1 MSTELTEK
9 VDGILKKAELPD
21 RHTFFQIEK
30 FLIGKEPTGQ
40 AQLWQI
46 VRELKARQET
56 VESYKKQLED
66 CEDELELFDIRIE
79 RLNRN
84 IRDLAKKESDVE
96 GEYNDL
102 RIQECEINIRKL
114 QREKE
119 HLVKAARKVQQK
131 LKNLMEE
138 MAFLAAGYDRIVAV
152 VGDMKSLDDEQA
164 QREYWNEKLL
174 EEFNLRVMFNRPL
187 DPEFVKTVL
196 SLDDGSPVKTHV
208 IGLVNQIQHKMI
220 EHGKRELALTNK
232 AAERPQVEIKPKAQG

>member
-1 MSTELTEK
+1 MSIELTEK
-9 VDGILKKAELPD
+9 VSGILKKSELPD

-46 VRELKARQET
+46 VRELNARQET
-56 VESYKKQLED
+56 VESYKKQLID

-84 IRDLAKKESDVE
+84 IRDLAKIEIEPTE
-96 GEYNDL
+96 GEYPDL

-119 HLVKAARKVQQK
+119 NLVKAAKKVQQK
-131 LKNLMEE
+131 LKNVMEE
-138 MAFLAAGYDRIVAV
+138 MSFLAHGYDRIVAV
-152 VGDMKSLDDEQA
+152 VGEMKPLDDEAA

-187 DPEFVKTVL
+187 DPEFIKTVL
-196 SLDDGSPVKTHV
+196 SLEDGSPVKGHV
-208 IGLVNQIQHKMI
+208 IGLVNNIQQKMI
-220 EHGKRELALTNK
+220 EQGKKELANK
-232 AAERPQVEIKPKAQG
+232 AERPRVEVKAKAQG